1 MYRLR
6 ILSVFIVLGLIM
18 SGATASFSQEKAQP
32 SAERKADKRDSNSD
46 AAPDS
51 VNSWYSQA
59 VSQGRAGINVTNFW
73 SLNSLFRAE
82 TVVGGHKIIT
92 IVTGSTYYAFD
103 ALAMNG
109 VAIER
114 SQRAIDADDPDRR
127 PFGNEI
133 ETMLA
138 QGAEKV
144 REEVVMGTPCDVYQ
158 VTDDAG
164 RRVLWLSQGRWELPV
179 RIEIYDRKTG
189 ERKHTDFLDWV
200 NGLPI
205 DEVFFVPDDSVVF
218 EHYTLESYIEH
229 SQNVGPVGS
238 VPVLYADLLHGR
250 RKK

>member
-1 MYRLR
+1 MNRSR
-6 ILSVFIVLGLIM
+6 ILSVLLVGGLIM
-18 SGATASFSQEKAQP
+18 SGATASLAEPKAQP
-32 SAERKADKRDSNSD
+32 GDQKANKGDSNSD
-46 AAPDS
+46 SAPDLL
-51 VNSWYSQA
+51 NSWYSQA

-92 IVTGSTYYAFD
+92 IVTGTTYYAFD
-103 ALAMNG
+103 ALSMNG

-114 SQRAIDADDPDRR
+114 SQRAIDADDPSRR

-144 REEVVMGTPCDVYQ
+144 REEAVMGTPCDVYQ

-200 NGLPI
+200 NGIPI
-205 DEVFFVPDDSVVF
+205 DEVFFVPQDSVVF
-218 EHYTLESYIEH
+218 EHYTLESYVEH
-229 SQNVGPVGS
+229 TQSVGPVGS